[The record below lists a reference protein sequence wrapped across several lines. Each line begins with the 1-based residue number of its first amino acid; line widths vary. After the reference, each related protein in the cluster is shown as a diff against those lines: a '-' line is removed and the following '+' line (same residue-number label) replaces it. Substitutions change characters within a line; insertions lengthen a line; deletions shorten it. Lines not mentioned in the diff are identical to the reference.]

1 MPVDPYGE
9 ERKQSLEAYEAR
21 RRASVRAGDADRER
35 TVQQLQQHL
44 ADGRLDY
51 EEFNER
57 VDEAYAARTM
67 DDLADALRELPR
79 IPAQPRPNS
88 SPVAAPRRGMP
99 VPDNVKARKTALA
112 VNVAAYVVVN
122 TFLVLIWLVN
132 AVSDGPVFFWP
143 MFSLFFWGVSIVA
156 QTVEIRRNR

>member
-51 EEFNER
+51 EEFDER

-67 DDLADALRELPR
+67 DDLAHALRELPR
-79 IPAQPRPNS
+79 IPAQPRPS
-88 SPVAAPRRGMP
+88 PSPVVAPRPGTPAVRGKR
-99 VPDNVKARKTALA
+99 VALA
-112 VNVAAYVVVN
+112 ANATAYAVVN
-122 TFLVLIWLVN
+122 TMLIAIWLVN
-132 AVSDGPVFFWP
+132 AVGEGEWFFWP
-143 MFSLFFWGVSIVA
+143 AFPLLFWGLGIVA
-156 QTVEIRRNR
+156 QAVDLRRNP